1 MDSQAV
7 VRNNP
12 DLMGPLP
19 SCPNGNILQNY
30 GILSHP
36 DTDIDIVKIQI
47 IPSSQASLVLYFI
60 ATVSSPHPTA
70 IPYLVPGNH

>member
-1 MDSQAV
+1 
-7 VRNNP
+7 
-12 DLMGPLP
+12 MGPLP
-19 SCPNGNILQNY
+19 SCPNGSILQNY

-47 IPSSQASLVLYFI
+47 IPSSQASLVVYFY
-60 ATVSSPHPTA
+60 SYNLFPS